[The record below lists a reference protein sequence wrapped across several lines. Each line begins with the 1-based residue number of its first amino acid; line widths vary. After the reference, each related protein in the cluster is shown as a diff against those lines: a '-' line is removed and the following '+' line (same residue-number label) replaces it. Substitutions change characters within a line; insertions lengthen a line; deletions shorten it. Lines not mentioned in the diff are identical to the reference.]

1 MCWSAEA
8 DLVAGVVVSGLG
20 LACLARV
27 RRAGQLPLAALPLV
41 LGVHQLIESA
51 VWLGVDGRIGPG
63 PAQWAR
69 TAWAVIA
76 LPLLP
81 ALVSVGVLRAVPG
94 ARGRGRRTALAV
106 LGVLVAA
113 ALAVAVAT
121 HPVAA
126 RADGHTLSYGVG
138 VPYAPVLIAGYLTA
152 TVGSLVLSG
161 DRVLRLLGL
170 LTGAAALAA
179 ALLWRLAFASAW
191 CALAALV
198 SAVLLWWV
206 RQDGRPGAA
215 RFTARRVPG
224 RVGRSGPR

>member
-8 DLVAGVVVSGLG
+8 DLVAGVVVSGFG
-20 LACLARV
+20 LACLAQV

-81 ALVSVGVLRAVPG
+81 ALVPVGVLRAVPG

-113 ALAVAVAT
+113 ALAVAVAA
-121 HPVAA
+121 HPVTAE
-126 RADGHTLSYGVG
+126 ADGHALSYAVG
-138 VPYAPVLIAGYLTA
+138 VPFAPVLIAGYLLS
-152 TVGSLVLSG
+152 TVGSLLLSG
-161 DRVLRLLGL
+161 DRVLRLLGV
-170 LTGAAALAA
+170 LTGAGALAG

-198 SAVLLWWV
+198 SVLLLWWV
-206 RQDGRPGAA
+206 RQDGRRGATLL
-215 RFTARRVPG
+215 TARRVPG
-224 RVGRSGPR
+224 RAGRSGPR